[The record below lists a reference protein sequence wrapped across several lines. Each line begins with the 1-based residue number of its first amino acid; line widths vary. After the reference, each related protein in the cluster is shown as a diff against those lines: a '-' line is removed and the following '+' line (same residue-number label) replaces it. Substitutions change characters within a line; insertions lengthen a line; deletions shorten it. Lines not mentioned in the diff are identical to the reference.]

1 MMKIALLYGTETG
14 NSEILCDDMK
24 DKLEADY
31 ECSIVSLGDATPS
44 ELDPKAFHIFVTS
57 TYGNGDLPA
66 GAATFYDTL
75 TDEKPD
81 LAGIRFAIFGLGD
94 MVFDYTFAQGS
105 EKLMTALKQCNATMV
120 GERGIYDAS
129 SSDMP
134 EDIGLPWLD
143 GIMPHIMLE
152 DA

>member
-1 MMKIALLYGTETG
+1 MIKIALLYGTETG

-24 DKLEADY
+24 ETLDGDFD
-31 ECSIVSLGDATPS
+31 CSITALADVSPS
-44 ELDPKAFHIFVTS
+44 ELDPEAFHIFVTS

-66 GAATFYDTL
+66 GAATFYDML
-75 TDEKPD
+75 NEQKPD
-81 LAGIRFAIFGLGD
+81 LSNIRFAIFGLGD

-105 EKLMTALKQCNATMV
+105 EKLMDALKQCRANMV

-129 SSDMP
+129 SGEMP
-134 EDIGLPWLD
+134 EDVGLPWLD
-143 GIMPHIMLE
+143 GIVPHIALE